1 MSDMF
6 GYGMWMWRGNIM
18 SSSNNGT
25 GLTQKEMLILVMEGQ
40 EKINERIDILHEKVN
55 SKMSRQELS
64 GWMVAVSAF
73 VVIINQLM

>member
-1 MSDMF
+1 
-6 GYGMWMWRGNIM
+6 M
-18 SSSNNGT
+18 SSNNNGT

>member
-18 SSSNNGT
+18 SISNNGT

>member
-6 GYGMWMWRGNIM
+6 GFRMWMWRGNIM

>member
-1 MSDMF
+1 
-6 GYGMWMWRGNIM
+6 MWMWRGDIM
-18 SSSNNGT
+18 SNNTNGT

>member
-6 GYGMWMWRGNIM
+6 GKGMWMWRGNIM
-18 SSSNNGT
+18 STTNGT

>member
-1 MSDMF
+1 MS
-6 GYGMWMWRGNIM
+6 N
-18 SSSNNGT
+18 NTNGT

>member
-6 GYGMWMWRGNIM
+6 GYGMWMWRGDIM
-18 SSSNNGT
+18 SSSSNGT

>member
-1 MSDMF
+1 
-6 GYGMWMWRGNIM
+6 MWMWRGDIM
-18 SSSNNGT
+18 SSNTNGT

-40 EKINERIDILHEKVN
+40 EKITERIDILHEKVN